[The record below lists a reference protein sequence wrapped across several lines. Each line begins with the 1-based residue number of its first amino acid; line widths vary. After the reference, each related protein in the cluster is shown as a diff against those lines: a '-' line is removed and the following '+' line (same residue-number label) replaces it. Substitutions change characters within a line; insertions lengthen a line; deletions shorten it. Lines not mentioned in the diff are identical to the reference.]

1 MKHAW
6 AFGLA
11 TLLLPA
17 AAAASTTITCP
28 PAIGYHTIPDTLSRQ
43 DWSQGAYGTAFGP
56 FWEAKIDS
64 GWLVCV
70 YSDYVSKKNFA
81 FDIRKAIGTRKCKQR
96 DATSFTCDP

>member
-28 PAIGYHTIPDTLSRQ
+28 PAIGYHTMPDTLSRQ
-43 DWSQGAYGTAFGP
+43 DWEQGGYSTAFGP
-56 FWEAKIDS
+56 FLLAKIDS
-64 GWLVCV
+64 GWMVCA
-70 YSDYVSKKNFA
+70 YSDYNSKNFA
-81 FDIRKAIGTRKCKQR
+81 FAIRKAIGTRKCKQR
-96 DATSFTCDP
+96 DATSFSCDP